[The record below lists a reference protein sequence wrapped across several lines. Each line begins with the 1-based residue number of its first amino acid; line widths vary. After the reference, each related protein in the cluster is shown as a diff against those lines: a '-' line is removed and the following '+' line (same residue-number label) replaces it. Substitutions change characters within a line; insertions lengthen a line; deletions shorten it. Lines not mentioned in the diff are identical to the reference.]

1 MWSAVM
7 EFCDPTKIAI
17 ILDLPPLTIVKL
29 LRETLGHT
37 RYYINIIKVYPKVT
51 ALMENIL
58 KKDVKFQW
66 KESYQD
72 SLDALKNK
80 MTNAPILVF
89 LEWKKEFHVH
99 VNVSSIMLNMVL
111 PHPSEGSIDH
121 PISFASRKLPTTE
134 KSYTTTEREGLAMV
148 YAL

>member
-1 MWSAVM
+1 M
-7 EFCDPTKIAI
+7 T
-17 ILDLPPLTIVKL
+17 T
-29 LRETLGHT
+29 
-37 RYYINIIKVYPKVT
+37 
-51 ALMENIL
+51 LMENIL

-72 SLDALKNK
+72 SLDTLKNK

-89 LEWKKEFHVH
+89 PEWKKEFHVH

-111 PHPSEGSIDH
+111 PHPGEGSINH
-121 PISFASRKLPTTE
+121 LISFSSRKLSTTG
-134 KSYTTTEREGLAMV
+134 KSYTTTGREGLAMV